1 MIVRT
6 LMRKTTSTARAD
18 CEHEK
23 PTALISSRALRDH
36 GLDHGPRGTVAT
48 DGDR

>member
-36 GLDHGPRGTVAT
+36 GLITPRGTVAT